1 MERLMELFND
11 RPILLIAGS
20 IALFILG
27 GHFNLLRLG
36 KLAKLI
42 PWFRE
47 SRKDGEITPDELVK
61 AFLILWDHA
70 SDSDD
75 VDEKEV
81 KLAEILPTI
90 STIRRRRRAE
100 NNE

>member
-1 MERLMELFND
+1 MERLMELFSD

-27 GHFNLLRLG
+27 GHFNLLRLV

-70 SDSDD
+70 SEADD

>member
-27 GHFNLLRLG
+27 GHFNLLRLV

-81 KLAEILPTI
+81 KLAELLPALRK
-90 STIRRRRRAE
+90 RRREKPAE
-100 NNE
+100 

>member
-27 GHFNLLRLG
+27 GHFNLLRLV
-36 KLAKLI
+36 KLAKLN

-81 KLAEILPTI
+81 KLAELLPALRK
-90 STIRRRRRAE
+90 RRRE
-100 NNE
+100 TPTE

>member
-1 MERLMELFND
+1 MERFMELFND

-27 GHFNLLRLG
+27 GHFNLLRLV

-70 SDSDD
+70 SEADD

-90 STIRRRRRAE
+90 RRRRRAE

>member
-1 MERLMELFND
+1 MELFND

-27 GHFNLLRLG
+27 GHFNLLRLV

-81 KLAEILPTI
+81 KLAELLPALRK
-90 STIRRRRRAE
+90 RRRE
-100 NNE
+100 TPTE

>member
-1 MERLMELFND
+1 MERIMELFND

-27 GHFNLLRLG
+27 GHFNLLRLV

-70 SDSDD
+70 SEADD

-90 STIRRRRRAE
+90 RRRRRAE

>member
-27 GHFNLLRLG
+27 GHFNLLRLV

-47 SRKDGEITPDELVK
+47 SRKDGEITPRAARRTWREAVL
-61 AFLILWDHA
+61 
-70 SDSDD
+70 
-75 VDEKEV
+75 
-81 KLAEILPTI
+81 EI
-90 STIRRRRRAE
+90 
-100 NNE
+100 NHNHK